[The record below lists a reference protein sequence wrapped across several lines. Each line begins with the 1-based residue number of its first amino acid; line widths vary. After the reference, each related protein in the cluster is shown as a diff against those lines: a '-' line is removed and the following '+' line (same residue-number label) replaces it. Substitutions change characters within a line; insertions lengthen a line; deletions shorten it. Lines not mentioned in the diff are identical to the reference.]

1 MVCSFI
7 AMSTIALGTALQADL
22 AAEIPSH
29 LRIPTRP
36 RARQA
41 RAASSAR
48 EPAWREAM
56 RWSLLGLTASL
67 AAGEVAL
74 ALFGP

>member
-1 MVCSFI
+1 
-7 AMSTIALGTALQADL
+7 MSSIALDFRHPAGIARDIP
-22 AAEIPSH
+22 AELCIP
-29 LRIPTRP
+29 PRP
-36 RARQA
+36 RVLARPA
-41 RAASSAR
+41 LR

-56 RWSLLGLTASL
+56 RWSLIALSASL